1 MDGSVES
8 TAGATRAAATVTSAS
23 PAEPGTQTVS
33 FLADVVARFA
43 SAWESPVDGSPP
55 DLESFLPGGLPVGD
69 ALRHAALVELI
80 KVDLEYR
87 LLHAGEPRSLTSYC
101 TQFPELQSKPLPA
114 DLIYEDFHLRRR
126 GGHTVDVAGY
136 AREFP
141 EHADRLTDLLDGTG
155 DYRSTLVAQPGAQHA
170 LDQVD
175 VGDRIDDFDL
185 LTGLGR
191 GSFARVFLA
200 RQRSMQ
206 RLVAVKISHD
216 HGTEPQTLA
225 QLDHDYIVRVFDQ
238 RQLADRELKLLYMQY
253 VPGGTLLDVLRQVRE
268 HPADPEHP
276 RTGRLL
282 LDSIDAVLERKG
294 EIRPSDSSV
303 RDEIAALTWPETVA
317 WLGRRLA
324 DALDYAYE
332 HGVLHRDIKPANVL
346 LTSEGVPKLA
356 DFNISFSDRVAG
368 TSPVAYF
375 GGSLAYMSPE
385 QLEACHPEM
394 SGSAADLDAR
404 SDIYAL
410 GVMLWELLTGRRPFA
425 DESTAG
431 ESATSLERMLA
442 LRRREID
449 PQFRTDLP
457 DDCPAALRRV
467 LLTCLAPD
475 PGDRWATGA
484 ELAQQLDLCLD
495 ARARD
500 LVDPPPTSWRYRLRP
515 WMIPIVALG
524 VGVPNALA
532 AMYNYH
538 HNQTLIISELSAEAQ
553 QRFVEV
559 SQVINSVLFPLGFL
573 LIVYFCRYVITV
585 PRGLR
590 KGRTY
595 DAATLARARADT
607 LLMGDRIV
615 AVVFALWLVAGIVF
629 PVSLQIASGSIPQ
642 GAYVHFLGSQIVC
655 GAIALAYPF
664 FLVTFYAVRCLYPS
678 LLPHG
683 ITSSSDERRLRG
695 LDRRSTMY
703 LAVAAS
709 VPLVGVAGV
718 TFLSPDEI
726 SVVVYAVRVLC
737 VGGVIA
743 FVFAYWLFRL
753 LEEDLR
759 ALERVVSQGTYPPY
773 TLGSR
778 VPM

>member
-1 MDGSVES
+1 MDGTTAS
-8 TAGATRAAATVTSAS
+8 TPTAS
-23 PAEPGTQTVS
+23 TTIDGGPPPDLGSRTVS

-43 SAWESPVDGSPP
+43 DRWAAADDPP
-55 DLESFLPGGLPVGD
+55 EIESFLPGGLPVGD
-69 ALRHAALVELI
+69 ALRRAAIVELI

-87 LLHAGEPRSLTSYC
+87 LVHANRPKPLSEYRDE
-101 TQFPELQSKPLPA
+101 FPELRSKPLPV

-126 GGHTVDVAGY
+126 SGHAVDAAAYV
-136 AREFP
+136 REFP
-141 EHADRLTDLLDGTG
+141 ENAEQVATLLEPD
-155 DYRSTLVAQPGAQHA
+155 DYRSTLVAQPGAQRA
-170 LDQVD
+170 LEQVN
-175 VGDRIDDFDL
+175 VGDRVDDFDL
-185 LTGLGR
+185 LTELGR

-206 RLVAVKISHD
+206 RIVAVKVSHD

-238 RQLADRELKLLYMQY
+238 RLLPDRELKLLYMQY
-253 VPGGTLLDVLRQVRE
+253 VPGGTLLDVLRRVRE
-268 HPADPEHP
+268 HPAEHP
-276 RTGRLL
+276 RTGRFL

-303 RDEIAALTWPETVA
+303 RAEIAELSWPETVA

-324 DALDYAYE
+324 DALDYADQ

-385 QLEACHPEM
+385 QLEACHPDLP
-394 SGSAADLDAR
+394 GSATDLDAR

-425 DESTAG
+425 DERDAG

-442 LRRREID
+442 LRRHEID
-449 PQFRTDLP
+449 TRFQEELP

-467 LLTCLAPD
+467 LLTCLAPN
-475 PGDRWATGA
+475 PEDRWSTGA

-500 LVDPPPTSWRYRLRP
+500 LVDPPPHSWRHRLLP

-524 VGVPNALA
+524 VGVPNTLA
-532 AMYNYH
+532 AIYNYN
-538 HNQTLIISELSAEAQ
+538 HNQTLIINELSAEAQ
-553 QRFVEV
+553 QRFVEI
-559 SQVINSVLFPLGFL
+559 SQVINSIVFPLGFV
-573 LIVYFCRYVITV
+573 LIVYLCRYVIYV
-585 PRGLR
+585 PLGLR
-590 KGRTY
+590 RGRSY
-595 DAATLARARADT
+595 DAATLSRARADT

-615 AVVFALWLVAGIVF
+615 AVVFALWLIAGIAF
-629 PVSLQIASGSIPQ
+629 PVMLQIAAGALPQ
-642 GAYVHFLGSQIVC
+642 GVYVHFLGSQIVC
-655 GAIALAYPF
+655 GAIAVAYPF

-695 LDRRSTMY
+695 LERRSTKY

-709 VPLVGVAGV
+709 VPLVGVAGA
-718 TFLSPDEI
+718 TFLPPDEI
-726 SVVVYAVRVLC
+726 SAVIVAVRVLC

-743 FVFAYWLFRL
+743 FVFVYWLFRL

-759 ALERVVSQGTYPPY
+759 ALERVVS
-773 TLGSR
+773 
-778 VPM
+778 

>member
-1 MDGSVES
+1 MDGPVES
-8 TAGATRAAATVTSAS
+8 TAGATRAAASTVTGVQ
-23 PAEPGTQTVS
+23 PAEPGTRTVS
-33 FLADVVARFA
+33 LLADVVARFA
-43 SAWESPVDGSPP
+43 SAWEAPGDGTPP
-55 DLESFLPGGLPVGD
+55 DLEYFLPGGLPVGD
-69 ALRHAALVELI
+69 ALRRAALVELI

-87 LLHAGEPRSLTSYC
+87 LLRADRPRSLASYC
-101 TQFPELQSKPLPA
+101 EEFPELRSKPLPP
-114 DLIYEDFHLRRR
+114 DLLYEDFHLRRR
-126 GGHTVDVAGY
+126 GGHTVDVAEY

-141 EHADRLTDLLDGTG
+141 EHADRLTDVLDGAG

-170 LDQVD
+170 LDQVE
-175 VGDRIDDFDL
+175 VGDHIDDFDL

-253 VPGGTLLDVLRQVRE
+253 VPGGTLLDVLRRVRE
-268 HPADPEHP
+268 HPPGHP

-282 LDSIDAVLERKG
+282 LESIDAVLERKG

-303 RDEIAALTWPETVA
+303 RDELATLTWPETVA

-324 DALDYAYE
+324 DALDYADQ

-394 SGSAADLDAR
+394 PGSAADLDAR

-425 DESTAG
+425 DESGAG
-431 ESATSLERMLA
+431 ESATSLERMLG

-449 PQFRTDLP
+449 PQFRDELP

-475 PGDRWATGA
+475 PDGRWATGA
-484 ELAQQLDLCLD
+484 ELAQQFDLCLD

-524 VGVPNALA
+524 AGVPNALA

-559 SQVINSVLFPLGFL
+559 SRVINSVLFPLGFV
-573 LIVYFCRYVITV
+573 LIVYFCRYVISV

-629 PVSLQIASGSIPQ
+629 PVSLQIAAGSIPQ

-655 GAIALAYPF
+655 GAIAVAYPF

-726 SVVVYAVRVLC
+726 SVVIYAVRVLC

-743 FVFAYWLFRL
+743 FVFVYWLFRL

>member
-1 MDGSVES
+1 MDGSTES
-8 TAGATRAAATVTSAS
+8 TAGAPSAAPTAWAGS
-23 PAEPGTQTVS
+23 PSVPGTQTVS

-43 SAWESPVDGSPP
+43 SAWDASANGTPP

-69 ALRHAALVELI
+69 ALRRAALVELI

-87 LLHAGEPRSLTSYC
+87 LLHVDAPRSLTSYC
-101 TQFPELQSKPLPA
+101 AQFPELGANPLPV

-126 GGHTVDVAGY
+126 AGHTVDVAAY
-136 AREFP
+136 ARDFP
-141 EHADRLTDLLDGTG
+141 EHADRLADLLDGPG

-170 LDQVD
+170 LDQVN
-175 VGDRIDDFDL
+175 VGDCIDDFDL

-238 RQLADRELKLLYMQY
+238 RLLADRELKLLYMQY
-253 VPGGTLLDVLRQVRE
+253 VPGGTLLDVLRRARE
-268 HPADPEHP
+268 HPDGADRPKS
-276 RTGRLL
+276 GRLL

-303 RDEIAALTWPETVA
+303 RDEIAASTWPETVA

-324 DALDYAYE
+324 DALDYANG

-385 QLEACHPEM
+385 QLEACHPDLP
-394 SGSAADLDAR
+394 GSAADLDAR

-425 DESTAG
+425 DERGAG
-431 ESATSLERMLA
+431 ESATSLGRMLA

-449 PQFRTDLP
+449 PRFLEDLP

-475 PGDRWATGA
+475 PEDRWATGA
-484 ELAQQLDLCLD
+484 ELAQQFDLCLD

-500 LVDPPPTSWRYRLRP
+500 LVDPPPNSWRYRLRP
-515 WMIPIVALG
+515 WMVPIVALG
-524 VGVPNALA
+524 VGVPNTLA
-532 AMYNYH
+532 AIYNYH
-538 HNQTLIISELSAEAQ
+538 HNQTLIIDELSPEAQ

-559 SQVINSVLFPLGFL
+559 SRVINSVLFPLGFV
-573 LIVYFCRYVITV
+573 LIVYLCRYVISV

-590 KGRTY
+590 TGRGY
-595 DAATLARARADT
+595 DAAILARARADT

-615 AVVFALWLVAGIVF
+615 AVVFALWLVAGIAF
-629 PVSLQIASGSIPQ
+629 PVSLQIAAGSIPQ

-655 GAIALAYPF
+655 GAVAVAYPF

-726 SVVVYAVRVLC
+726 SVVIYAVRVLC
-737 VGGVIA
+737 VGGVVA
-743 FVFAYWLFRL
+743 FVFVYWLFRL

>member
-1 MDGSVES
+1 MDGPVRSRDADPAG
-8 TAGATRAAATVTSAS
+8 TATTIDGG
-23 PAEPGTQTVS
+23 PAPDPGSRTVS

-43 SAWESPVDGSPP
+43 AEWEATDAPP
-55 DLESFLPGGLPVGD
+55 DIESFLPGGLPVGD
-69 ALRHAALVELI
+69 ALRRAAIVELV

-87 LLHAGEPRSLTSYC
+87 LLHADLPKPLSAYRAE
-101 TQFPELQSKPLPA
+101 FPELQSKPLPV

-126 GGHTVDVAGY
+126 GGHAVDADAYV
-136 AREFP
+136 REFP
-141 EHADRLTDLLDGTG
+141 ENAGQVAAMIDGPD
-155 DYRSTLVAQPGAQHA
+155 DYRSTLIAQPGAQRA
-170 LDQVD
+170 LEQVD
-175 VGDRIDDFDL
+175 VGDCIDDFDL
-185 LTGLGR
+185 LTALGR

-206 RLVAVKISHD
+206 RIVAVKVSHD

-238 RQLADRELKLLYMQY
+238 RLLSDRELKLLYMQY
-253 VPGGTLLDVLRQVRE
+253 VPGGTLLDVLRRVRDN
-268 HPADPEHP
+268 PPDPEHP
-276 RTGRLL
+276 RSGRLL
-282 LDSIDAVLERKG
+282 LESIDAVLERKG

-303 RDEIAALTWPETVA
+303 RDEIAALSWPETVA

-324 DALDYAYE
+324 DALDYAYD

-356 DFNISFSDRVAG
+356 DFNISFSDRVSG

-385 QLEACHPEM
+385 QLEACHPDLP
-394 SGSAADLDAR
+394 GTATDLDAR

-425 DESTAG
+425 DESGAG
-431 ESATSLERMLA
+431 ESATSLERMLE

-449 PQFRTDLP
+449 PRFQDELP

-467 LLTCLAPD
+467 LLTCLEPD
-475 PGDRWATGA
+475 PEDRWATGA

-500 LVDPPPTSWRYRLRP
+500 LVDPPPNSWRYRLRP

-532 AMYNYH
+532 AVYNYH
-538 HNQTLIISELSAEAQ
+538 HNQTLIIDELSPHAQ
-553 QRFVEV
+553 QRFVEI
-559 SQVINSVLFPLGFL
+559 SQVINSILFPLGFL
-573 LIVYFCRYVITV
+573 LIVYLCRHVISV

-590 KGRTY
+590 KGRSY
-595 DAATLARARADT
+595 DAAALARARADT
-607 LLMGDRIV
+607 LQMGDRIV
-615 AVVFALWLVAGIVF
+615 AVVFALWVVAGIAF
-629 PVSLQIASGSIPQ
+629 PVALQIAAGGLPQ

-655 GAIALAYPF
+655 GAVAVAYPF

-695 LDRRSTMY
+695 LDRRSTLY

-726 SVVVYAVRVLC
+726 SLVVYAVRVLC

-743 FVFAYWLFRL
+743 FVLVYWLFRL

-759 ALERVVSQGTYPPY
+759 ALERVVS
-773 TLGSR
+773 
-778 VPM
+778 

>member
-1 MDGSVES
+1 MDGPIRS
-8 TAGATRAAATVTSAS
+8 TDADPAATATTIDGGLA
-23 PAEPGTQTVS
+23 PDPGSRTVS

-43 SAWESPVDGSPP
+43 AEWEATDAPP
-55 DLESFLPGGLPVGD
+55 DIESFLPGGLPVGD
-69 ALRHAALVELI
+69 ALRRAAIVELV

-87 LLHAGEPRSLTSYC
+87 LLHADLPKPLSAYC
-101 TQFPELQSKPLPA
+101 QEFPELQSKPLPA

-126 GGHTVDVAGY
+126 SGRAVDADAYV
-136 AREFP
+136 RDFP
-141 EHADRLTDLLDGTG
+141 ENARQVAALLDGPG
-155 DYRSTLVAQPGAQHA
+155 DYRSTLIAQPAAQRA

-175 VGDRIDDFDL
+175 VGDHIDDFDL
-185 LTGLGR
+185 LAALGR

-200 RQRSMQ
+200 RQRSMH
-206 RLVAVKISHD
+206 RIVAVKVSHD
-216 HGTEPQTLA
+216 HGTEPETLA

-238 RQLADRELKLLYMQY
+238 RLLDDRELKLLYMQY
-253 VPGGTLLDVLRQVRE
+253 VPGGTLLDVLRRVRE
-268 HPADPEHP
+268 IPPDPENP
-276 RTGRLL
+276 RSGRLL
-282 LDSIDAVLERKG
+282 LESIDAVLECKG

-303 RDEIAALTWPETVA
+303 RDEIGALTWPETVA

-324 DALDYAYE
+324 DALDYADE

-356 DFNISFSDRVAG
+356 DFNISFSDRVSG

-385 QLEACHPEM
+385 QLEACHPDLP
-394 SGSAADLDAR
+394 GTAADLDVR

-425 DESTAG
+425 DERDAG
-431 ESATSLERMLA
+431 ESTTSLERMLE
-442 LRRREID
+442 LRQREID
-449 PQFRTDLP
+449 PRFQDELP

-467 LLTCLAPD
+467 LLTCLEPD
-475 PGDRWATGA
+475 PEDRWSTGA
-484 ELAQQLDLCLD
+484 ELAQQFDLCLD

-500 LVDPPPTSWRYRLRP
+500 LVDPPPNSWRYRLRP

-524 VGVPNALA
+524 VGVPNMLA
-532 AMYNYH
+532 AIYNYH
-538 HNQTLIISELSAEAQ
+538 HNQTLIIDELSPHAQ
-553 QRFVEV
+553 ERFVAI
-559 SQVINSVLFPLGFL
+559 SQVINGVLFPLGFL
-573 LIVYFCRYVITV
+573 LIVYLCRHVISV

-590 KGRTY
+590 KGRSY
-595 DAATLARARADT
+595 DAAALARARADT

-615 AVVFALWLVAGIVF
+615 MVVFALWLVAGIAF
-629 PVSLQIASGSIPQ
+629 PVALQIAAGGLPH

-655 GAIALAYPF
+655 GAVAVAYPF

-695 LDRRSTMY
+695 LDRRSTLY

-709 VPLVGVAGV
+709 VPLIGVAGV

-743 FVFAYWLFRL
+743 FALVYWVFRL
-753 LEEDLR
+753 LEADLL
-759 ALERVVSQGTYPPY
+759 ALERVVSRGNYPPY
-773 TLGSR
+773 TAGSR